1 MMFPRRLLSNI
12 SCWYDRTL
20 KESKGGAIGMKSSGS
35 SCLSGDDDD
44 SATVVA
50 ALVAIARDE
59 S

>member
-35 SCLSGDDDD
+35 SSFNGDDD
-44 SATVVA
+44 SATLVA